1 MLQGVDFKADI
12 VVANLMADLVAML
25 SESVA
30 DHMEKGGVFI
40 SSGILTEKKEM
51 VENAL
56 EKAGFEIKEIRED
69 DEWCAIVAEVGK

>member
-1 MLQGVDFKADI
+1 
-12 VVANLMADLVAML
+12 
-25 SESVA
+25 
-30 DHMEKGGVFI
+30 MEKGGIFI

>member
-1 MLQGVDFKADI
+1 MDFKADI

-40 SSGILTEKKEM
+40 SSGILTEKEM